1 MSRRV
6 VQGLALTAVAWG
18 LAGATPDVTIR
29 QDPTRPPSFAVDAG
43 DVALLS
49 GDPGDPSVQSN
60 RLTTTVV
67 SPGESFAV
75 IDGAKVAEGE
85 YIAGAR
91 VVRIDPA
98 GVLLHGS
105 GGQFE
110 LRFYAMSVKAPVGTE
125 LPVEAEDPPASVED
139 LAGDGGDPPADHS
152 GEQEDLSETQEA
164 AWADPERPPPHPE
177 EP

>member
-43 DVALLS
+43 EVPLFS
-49 GDPGDPSVQSN
+49 GEPGAPSVQGN

-67 SPGESFAV
+67 TPGESFAV
-75 IDGAKVAEGE
+75 IDGTKVAEGE
-85 YIAGAR
+85 FIAGAR

-105 GGQFE
+105 AGQFE
-110 LRFYAMSVKAPVGTE
+110 LRFYAMPVKAPVGTE
-125 LPVEAEDPPASVED
+125 LSVEAEDLPASVED
-139 LAGDGGDPPADHS
+139 LSGDGEDPD
-152 GEQEDLSETQEA
+152 
-164 AWADPERPPPHPE
+164 